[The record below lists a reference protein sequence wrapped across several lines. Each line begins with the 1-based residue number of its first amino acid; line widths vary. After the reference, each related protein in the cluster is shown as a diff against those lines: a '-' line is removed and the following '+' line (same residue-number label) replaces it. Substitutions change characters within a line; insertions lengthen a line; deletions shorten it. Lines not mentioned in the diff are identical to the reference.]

1 MGIFTG
7 IALQA
12 QPAGTSRDSSEKSF
26 RFALHSSRYAD
37 CSHEERAID
46 SHTMR
51 YSIYVLN
58 AFGREA
64 FQRTPPREGAPRAG
78 ACSLFRCSMLSISLC
93 IKKRFFP
100 CGYSARF
107 PFARACPSCRAG
119 TTFRYEAALSK
130 DSPKDT
136 FGIRLGNSS

>member
-93 IKKRFFP
+93 IKKRFFSLQL
-100 CGYSARF
+100 YREVSACVCLPLVPGQAL
-107 PFARACPSCRAG
+107 PFATRR
-119 TTFRYEAALSK
+119 R
-130 DSPKDT
+130 
-136 FGIRLGNSS
+136 